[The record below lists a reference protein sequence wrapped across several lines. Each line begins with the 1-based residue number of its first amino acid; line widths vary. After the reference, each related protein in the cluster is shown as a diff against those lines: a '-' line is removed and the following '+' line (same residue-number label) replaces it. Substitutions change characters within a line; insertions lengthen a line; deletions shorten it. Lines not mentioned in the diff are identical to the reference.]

1 VPLEPGPYADDD
13 TLKVFRAFVA
23 DGRILRMPAKWTRRV
38 VLLERV
44 AQLFEPGVRYDEPS
58 VNRILMGVYD
68 DYVSLRR
75 YLIDAQLMDR
85 DAGLYWRSGGPVE
98 S

>member
-1 VPLEPGPYADDD
+1 VALEPGQYADDD
-13 TLKVFRAFVA
+13 TRKVFRAFVA
-23 DGRILRMPAKWTRRV
+23 DGRIVRMPAKWTRRM

-44 AQLFEPGVRYDEPS
+44 AQLFEPGVRYEETT

-68 DYVSLRR
+68 DHVTLRR

-85 DAGLYWRSGGPVE
+85 DEGMYWRSGGPVDT
-98 S
+98 

>member
-1 VPLEPGPYADDD
+1 MALEPGQYADDD
-13 TLKVFRAFVA
+13 TRKVFRAFVD
-23 DGRILRMPAKWTRRV
+23 DGRIIRMPAKWARRL

-44 AQLFEPGVRYDEPS
+44 AQLFEPGVRYDEAS

-75 YLIDAQLMDR
+75 YLVDAQLMDR
-85 DAGLYWRSGGPVE
+85 DAGIYWRSGGPVE